1 MKNKA
6 EDILFH
12 RYDVVLM
19 IKPYSLKLKKV
30 NSVTL
35 EDIMNFEH
43 IEQLNQVFRQ
53 IGRAH
58 V

>member
-1 MKNKA
+1 MISYEYDELMKNKA

-35 EDIMNFEH
+35 EDIMNF
-43 IEQLNQVFRQ
+43 
-53 IGRAH
+53 
-58 V
+58 